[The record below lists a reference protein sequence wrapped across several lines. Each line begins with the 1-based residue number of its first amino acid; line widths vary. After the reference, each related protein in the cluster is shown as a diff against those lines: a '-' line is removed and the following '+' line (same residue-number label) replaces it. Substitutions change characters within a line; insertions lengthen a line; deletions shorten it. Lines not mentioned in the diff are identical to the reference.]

1 MKKPDRSSMIWKMER
16 CKYIVIWLLMLPLL
30 NAAAADPDS
39 LFRDGNRLYG
49 EAAYQEA
56 VQCYQQLADA
66 GYRDPALFYNLGNA
80 HFKLDNIAAAIL
92 NYERAYKLDPADAD
106 VEANLRFVNLRI
118 TDRIE
123 PVPAFFIQS
132 WWHRLL
138 LSGSL
143 TTWSVTGVACWLA
156 GFILLAVYLFA
167 RKAPIKRTS
176 FYSGLAVLAV
186 SLLML
191 TMAYAQ
197 HNYLNNR
204 QDAVIFQGKVP
215 VKSAPAEGEKTLFV
229 IHEGTKVRIAGQV
242 NGWLRVT
249 LPNGH
254 EGWIEADAAREI

>member
-1 MKKPDRSSMIWKMER
+1 MKKPNRSSMISKMER
-16 CKYIVIWLLMLPLL
+16 CKYIVIWLLMLPSL
-30 NAAAADPDS
+30 NVAAADPDS
-39 LFRDGNRLYG
+39 LFREGNRLYA

-66 GYRDPALFYNLGNA
+66 GYRFYNLGNA
-80 HFKLDNIAAAIL
+80 HFKLNNIADAIL
-92 NYERAYKLDPADAD
+92 NYERAYKLNPGDAD
-106 VEANLRFVNLRI
+106 VAANLRFVNLRI

-132 WWHRLL
+132 WWRKLL

-143 TTWSVTGVACWLA
+143 TTWSVTGVLCWLA
-156 GFILLAVYLFA
+156 GFMLLAVYLFA
-167 RKAPIKRTS
+167 RKVPVKRTS
-176 FYSGLAVLAV
+176 FYSGLAVLAA

-197 HNYLNNR
+197 HNYLHNR
-204 QDAVIFQGKVP
+204 QDAVIFRGKVP

-229 IHEGTKVRIAGQV
+229 IHEGTKVRIAGQA